1 MSYQIFYHGR
11 KAGHFAEFITS
22 TRLDSMKWCEG
33 LKLEICD
40 DRLMASLL
48 RVQRLMSR
56 RLTDDV
62 VDEDV
67 SRHPK
72 LFWRAVNSLLA
83 IAVSSRRGMR
93 ARIIE
98 YLCEKDDFV
107 HLYDV
112 RQALGHRCNWPHLL
126 ANNPVDVA
134 LRSLTDSGETKFECT
149 LSASCFAVSQCRQV
163 LPHFYG
169 YIPVVTRE
177 ISTGGF
183 STRFLGMAFGDAS
196 PFFRVNAPKDP
207 VYCRACEI
215 DVDSTGFTVD
225 GVPVSNC
232 PRCGLELHSQLQA
245 VAIL

>member
-169 YIPVVTRE
+169 YVPVVTRE
-177 ISTGGF
+177 NSTGEF
-183 STRFLGMAFGDAS
+183 STKFLGMAFGDVM
-196 PFFRVNAPKDP
+196 PFFSGRCSWRSGLLQIV
-207 VYCRACEI
+207 RA
-215 DVDSTGFTVD
+215 
-225 GVPVSNC
+225 
-232 PRCGLELHSQLQA
+232 
-245 VAIL
+245 